1 MSSPSSPEYSARMT
15 LPGTP
20 SQNPPTLSPHPA
32 VTAPN
37 SPILPPVSPI
47 LPPGSPMPE
56 INPQPDP
63 SVQDGD
69 NGSAAHR
76 HLFPEDPGFVNLIAD
91 LGIHSPT
98 LEQTFYSLIQRLTNL
113 ESQSRRDKETLRSVK
128 DLVKD
133 LLSMSSDI
141 MKIKL
146 SAQQESNQA
155 HQEFL
160 QIRNAVDLINS
171 STNALLVGLESFASR
186 PPVVAK
192 TFHEPPYQSHIYFLG
207 GLNETKPFCFSVRG
221 TLERNKDNFANEKHK
236 FMWIAGYFR
245 KADGRLGDTCPS
257 FVGWQG
263 LMKKNAV
270 EKGLDPKT
278 ASSKPDFVLQ
288 ELRTAEDFILAI
300 ESVFSNHKEEG
311 DIRKLLKA
319 ARQGNTSIEEFN
331 LYFNSL
337 LYSVDLSESSKCEFY
352 DNAINPK
359 IVQLGMLRGGWT
371 TLTDLDSK
379 QEMAVKLATDVAGL
393 GFINKIN
400 QNKNQS
406 GSSSQRPVQRVE
418 QKIVVPPP
426 KLSEA
431 VPMDIDVLAAQIG
444 FTYEDWKK
452 ECILQHL
459 CHRCGGTWD
468 SAHDVVHHCP
478 LAKKHH
484 LLKPQCLAIWKDWGG
499 HIWNERGRCSG
510 ELEQPDESRWA
521 PVNLPSG
528 SLRGTSGRQTDRP
541 PASPA
546 PADCFDKGKKR
557 ESVSEINQEPISKKR
572 AGKMKA
578 PDGEGDSRSVTVDV
592 VESGPMSVGDMCF
605 ARQLAEME
613 YNESPVILNH
623 S

>member
-1 MSSPSSPEYSARMT
+1 MSSSSSREYSARMT

-69 NGSAAHR
+69 DGSMAR
-76 HLFPEDPGFVNLIAD
+76 QHLFPEDPGFVNLIAD
-91 LGIHSPT
+91 LGIHNPT
-98 LEQTFYSLIQRLTNL
+98 LEQTVYSLIQRLTNL

-133 LLSMSSDI
+133 LLPMSSDI

-146 SAQQESNQA
+146 LAQQESNQA

-171 STNALLVGLESFASR
+171 STNARLVGLESFASR
-186 PPVVAK
+186 PPVLAK
-192 TFHEPPYQSHIYFLG
+192 TFHEPPYQIHIYFLG

-236 FMWIAGYFR
+236 VMWIAGYFR

-257 FVGWQG
+257 FVWWQG

-270 EKGLDPKT
+270 EQGLNPKT

-288 ELRTAEDFILAI
+288 ELSTAKDFILAI
-300 ESVFSNHKEEG
+300 ESVFSNHKEEE
-311 DIRKLLKA
+311 DICKLLKA
-319 ARQGNTSIEEFN
+319 ARQGNTSIEKFN

-352 DNAINPK
+352 DDAINLK

-393 GFINKIN
+393 GFIDKIN

-406 GSSSQRPVQRVE
+406 GSSSQIPVQRVE

-452 ECILQHL
+452 EC
-459 CHRCGGTWD
+459 
-468 SAHDVVHHCP
+468 
-478 LAKKHH
+478 
-484 LLKPQCLAIWKDWGG
+484 
-499 HIWNERGRCSG
+499 
-510 ELEQPDESRWA
+510 
-521 PVNLPSG
+521 
-528 SLRGTSGRQTDRP
+528 SLRGTLGHQADRP
-541 PASPA
+541 PALPA
-546 PADCFDKGKKR
+546 PADRSDKGKKR
-557 ESVSEINQEPISKKR
+557 ESVSEINQELISKKR

-578 PDGEGDSRSVTVDV
+578 PDGEGDSCSVTVDA

-613 YNESPVILNH
+613 YNECEHPAYVQMNVSSDL
-623 S
+623 